1 MTKYVIYDKV
11 NCDYVGTVYSGSTTW
26 YKRVNDALECES
38 SQEAKRLKDIAMRR
52 CSRTS
57 SDVVIHAIETT
68 ETEFD
73 PDAPHTR

>member
-11 NCDYVGTVYSGSTTW
+11 TGDYLGTVYSGSTTW
-26 YKRVNDALECES
+26 YTRVNEALECES
-38 SQEAKRLKDIAMRR
+38 SQEAKCLKDIAMRR
-52 CSRTS
+52 GNRASGN
-57 SDVVIHAIETT
+57 VVIHAIETT